1 MPFRAKIVCVNGVYL
16 NFALVLTAVPARF
29 KKRSW
34 NCRYIHPCYNID
46 YLWQVGSIPN
56 VDSSVLSLASKF
68 GFKFSLWT
76 VNKFTSSY
84 SRVGS
89 IPAQAVCCVLSL
101 LCPLRDFPFLLQL
114 ALSNKAE
121 KIINPQKVTVTFPLQ
136 IQIKAPDEPLPP
148 FSPFHVYSRVTHWL
162 CSIMHHWPVYLN
174 HQTSWVW
181 MDCRDFRCLSVLSPK
196 AIQLCRGFHQL

>member
-46 YLWQVGSIPN
+46 YFWQVGSIPN

-89 IPAQAVCCVLSL
+89 IPAQAVCAI
-101 LCPLRDFPFLLQL
+101 P
-114 ALSNKAE
+114 ALSPPRLSFLTSASTIQQGWKNNKPSESYSDVSPADPD
-121 KIINPQKVTVTFPLQ
+121 KSSRWTTATFQSISCLLTRDSLTLQ
-136 IQIKAPDEPLPP
+136 YYASLTCVPKPP
-148 FSPFHVYSRVTHWL
+148 NILGVNGL
-162 CSIMHHWPVYLN
+162 
-174 HQTSWVW
+174 
-181 MDCRDFRCLSVLSPK
+181 
-196 AIQLCRGFHQL
+196 